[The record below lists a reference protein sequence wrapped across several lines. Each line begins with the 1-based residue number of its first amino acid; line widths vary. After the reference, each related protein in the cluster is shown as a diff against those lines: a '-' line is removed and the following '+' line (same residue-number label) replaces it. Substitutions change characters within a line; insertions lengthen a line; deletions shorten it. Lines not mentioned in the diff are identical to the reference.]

1 MADSLQVV
9 DVTPLTRP
17 VRFATREAL
26 YAASA
31 STLYLSG
38 ASDAVSSVLA
48 KPLPRFLRRN
58 RTHVKHPDRRLPV
71 LLLHGLGHNQSWSY
85 KLQRRLTDDGFAS
98 RSVNYHTFSRRL
110 NDCADIVAEHIWEF
124 TGRSAAP
131 AVHVVAH
138 SIGGLVLRAAI
149 NRHPEIQ
156 DYVATGITIG
166 SPHRGTPW
174 AYGPGAVVPLVGHL
188 VRELRPGSS
197 TLKQIDN
204 ETVAGSTQWVSMYSV
219 SDEIVPMYYGRLEH
233 PALEIQ
239 QVEYRGL
246 GHYGLMYHPAVLG
259 SVLAS
264 LADSDTK
271 FAQAWDA
278 NFHAA

>member
-1 MADSLQVV
+1 MASADQVI
-9 DVTPLTRP
+9 DVTSLTNP
-17 VRFATREAL
+17 GRFAAREAL

-31 STLYLSG
+31 GSLYFSG
-38 ASDAVSSVLA
+38 ASDAVSNLLA
-48 KPLPRFLRRN
+48 KPLPRRLRRN
-58 RTHVKHPDRRLPV
+58 HNRQQPAERRLPV

-85 KLQRRLTDDGFAS
+85 KLQRSLGGGGFTS
-98 RSVNYHTFSRRL
+98 RSVNYHTFSRSL
-110 NDCADIVAEHIWEF
+110 NDCADIVAEHIWEY

-174 AYGPGAVVPLVGHL
+174 AYGPGAIVPFVGHL
-188 VRELRPGSS
+188 VRELRPGSE
-197 TLKQIDN
+197 TLQQIR
-204 ETVAGSTQWVSMYSV
+204 EQTVQGRTRWVSMYSV
-219 SDEIVPMYYGRLEH
+219 SDEVVPMHYGQLEH
-233 PALEIQ
+233 PLLDIQ

-246 GHYGLMYHPAVLG
+246 GHYGLMYHSAVLRE
-259 SVLAS
+259 VLAG
-264 LADSDTK
+264 LATSDRL

-278 NFHAA
+278 EYAAA

>member
-1 MADSLQVV
+1 MADADQVI
-9 DVTPLTRP
+9 DVTPLTQP
-17 VRFATREAL
+17 VKFAAREAL

-31 STLYLSG
+31 GSLYLSG
-38 ASDAVSSVLA
+38 ASDAISSVLA
-48 KPLPRFLRRN
+48 KPLPRILRRN
-58 RTHVKHPDRRLPV
+58 RGCSEPADRRLPV

-85 KLQRRLTDDGFAS
+85 KLQRNICNDGFAA
-98 RSVNYHTFSRRL
+98 RSVNYHTFSRGL
-110 NDCADIVAEHIWEF
+110 NECADLVADHIWEY

-166 SPHRGTPW
+166 TPHRGTPW

-188 VRELRPGSS
+188 VRELRPNSE
-197 TLKQIDN
+197 TLQEIHN
-204 ETVAGSTQWVSMYSV
+204 QTVAGSTRWISMYSV
-219 SDEIVPMYYGRLEH
+219 SDEVVPMHYGQLEH
-233 PALEIQ
+233 PLLDIQ
-239 QVEYRGL
+239 QVQYRGL
-246 GHYGLMYHPAVLG
+246 GHYGLMYHPAVITAVLQG
-259 SVLAS
+259 LAS
-264 LADSDTK
+264 SDTA

-278 NFHAA
+278 STVAA

>member
-1 MADSLQVV
+1 MTDADQVV

-17 VRFATREAL
+17 VRFAVREAL

-31 STLYLSG
+31 GTLYLSG
-38 ASDAVSSVLA
+38 ASDSVSNVLA
-48 KPLPRFLRRN
+48 KPLPRLLRRN
-58 RTHVKHPDRRLPV
+58 SKCEEPIDRRLPV
-71 LLLHGLGHNQSWSY
+71 LMLHGLGHNQSWSY
-85 KLQRRLTDDGFAS
+85 KLQRNLCRDGFAS
-98 RSVNYHTFSRRL
+98 RSVNYHTFCRSL

-174 AYGPGAVVPLVGHL
+174 AYGPGAVVPFVGHL
-188 VRELRPGSS
+188 VRELRPGSR
-197 TLKQIDN
+197 TLAQID
-204 ETVAGSTQWVSMYSV
+204 EQTVSGTTRWVSMYSI
-219 SDEIVPMYYGRLEH
+219 SDEIVPLCYGQLEH
-233 PALEIQ
+233 PLLDVQ

-246 GHYGLMYHPAVLG
+246 GHYGLIYHP
-259 SVLAS
+259 SVLAAVLQG
-264 LADSDTK
+264 LAISDTH
-271 FAQAWDA
+271 FAQAWDSE
-278 NFHAA
+278 NAAA